1 MNSSP
6 RNHSPI
12 ASLAAIWRD
21 AYRLPPDY
29 RVSDFCDAELIVPT
43 GPLAGT
49 RWRTDFAP
57 YQRGILDAF
66 HEPGVELVAVMG
78 SSQWGKTPIALNLV
92 AYHVAHDP
100 CPILVVQPTR
110 DPMAKDFSLNRL
122 DPLIAATPMLAERVS
137 KKRAKQS
144 SNTTFLKTYRGGL
157 LAIAG
162 ANSASS
168 LASRSIR
175 LLILDEVDRYPM
187 ELPGEGNTIEIA
199 LKRTATYAGR
209 RRVLLISSPTMV
221 MRRRTRGRGCGGPMG
236 TRLRLCSLAMV
247 ATGQ

>member
-1 MNSSP
+1 MTVSSP
-6 RNHSPI
+6 RDHSPI

-57 YQRGILDAF
+57 YQRGILDSF

-78 SSQWGKTPIALNLV
+78 SSQWGKTSIALNLV

-137 KKRAKQS
+137 KRRATNQ
-144 SNTTFLKTYRGGL
+144 SNTTYLKTYRGGL

-175 LLILDEVDRYPM
+175 LLILDESRSVSARVARRGKHDRSGAQAYGRIRQPS
-187 ELPGEGNTIEIA
+187 PGASDLIA
-199 LKRTATYAGR
+199 DNGWGYD
-209 RRVLLISSPTMV
+209 
-221 MRRRTRGRGCGGPMG
+221 RG
-236 TRLRLCSLAMV
+236 V
-247 ATGQ
+247 V